1 MTWHCFEGYT
11 LKAKRWHLATFGFP
25 FITKIDYIYSLK
37 PVAQVGV
44 DVEPCCRCDRPGR
57 ECEELRTDEGRTRS
71 IIKCTV
77 SKNVLL
83 HNNICIIVQE
93 FGFLLN
99 YMKYF
104 QKQKCLSKDLNHNF
118 CDIVHFKVS
127 ESGLFDVFSTRTYVY
142 ILISVI
148 LTCLIFIVMV
158 YKV

>member
-57 ECEELRTDEGRTRS
+57 ECEDMRTDEGRTRS

-83 HNNICIIVQE
+83 HNNMYYCSGIR
-93 FGFLLN
+93 LLT
-99 YMKYF
+99 KLHEI
-104 QKQKCLSKDLNHNF
+104 LSKAKM
-118 CDIVHFKVS
+118 FK
-127 ESGLFDVFSTRTYVY
+127 
-142 ILISVI
+142 
-148 LTCLIFIVMV
+148 
-158 YKV
+158 